1 MRRGGEAW
9 LASDPPYVAAQGLRA
24 SRRAY
29 PRRPLRARLRPEPP
43 DRIVLSRWGGS
54 CGGSRLASTEDGNGV
69 AARSRRGCIMESS
82 ENDAIRGDPTTSTAR
97 AARNAEIAPIQGGGG
112 SVRPI

>member
-43 DRIVLSRWGGS
+43 DRIVLPRWGGS
-54 CGGSRLASTEDGNGV
+54 CGESRLASTEDGYGV
-69 AARSRRGCIMESS
+69 AARSRRGCIMHGTES
-82 ENDAIRGDPTTSTAR
+82 DPIRGVPTTVSER
-97 AARNAEIAPIQGGGG
+97 AAFE
-112 SVRPI
+112 